1 MPFRPARG
9 QRQLRVEPIQSL
21 NRRLFIEA
29 KHSRMLRRI
38 QVQTDDVSRLGLKI
52 RIVAGHIPF
61 QSVGFQ
67 LGLGQNS
74 LHRGLAER
82 QLLGQFPAGPVRA
95 AVRRLLLRS
104 PDHAGLHLRR
114 CGTWLAALMTAFQA
128 RQSVSFEAIFQRA
141 TVGKLVFRFLAIW
154 RYVVPSAKARM
165 SRARKTSP
173 AGRVHDCAQ
182 RCESSLCSGI
192 SLSKSRLSVIP
203 DRRSKHDYVITGTLH
218 WSMCPR
224 YTHNSGTGGYWA
236 NGRQLFPKRRNGG
249 PPGLRIQGT
258 QAYT

>member
-1 MPFRPARG
+1 MPFRPARR
-9 QRQLRVEPIQSL
+9 QRQHWVEPIQSL

-114 CGTWLAALMTAFQA
+114 FLKPFAGDRNLAPNKRCQLDRVCQRLTDDLDDLLSAVGLKTAA
-128 RQSVSFEAIFQRA
+128 
-141 TVGKLVFRFLAIW
+141 
-154 RYVVPSAKARM
+154 
-165 SRARKTSP
+165 
-173 AGRVHDCAQ
+173 
-182 RCESSLCSGI
+182 
-192 SLSKSRLSVIP
+192 
-203 DRRSKHDYVITGTLH
+203 
-218 WSMCPR
+218 
-224 YTHNSGTGGYWA
+224 
-236 NGRQLFPKRRNGG
+236 
-249 PPGLRIQGT
+249 
-258 QAYT
+258 